1 MNEVE
6 YLKGQILILQ
16 AQNDYL
22 MNRIKELIRE
32 QINKEKKIEHYESY
46 NGETER
52 RSKQTI

>member
-6 YLKGQILILQ
+6 YLKGQILILH

-32 QINKEKKIEHYESY
+32 QINKEK
-46 NGETER
+46 R
-52 RSKQTI
+52 

>member
-32 QINKEKKIEHYESY
+32 QINKEK
-46 NGETER
+46 R
-52 RSKQTI
+52 

>member
-16 AQNDYL
+16 VQNDYL

-32 QINKEKKIEHYESY
+32 QINKEK
-46 NGETER
+46 R
-52 RSKQTI
+52 